1 VTDRRRLI
9 VMRHAKAEP
18 FATTDHERRLTD
30 RGRASAEAAGRWLRE
45 QALVPDHVVVSSA
58 VRARE
63 TWERVAEGAG
73 FETSLATFDDG
84 VFNGG
89 PRVVLDVL
97 HDLPEDAGTVL
108 FIGHNPTASYLC
120 HFLDDGEGDP
130 EATSGLLRGFPPGAV
145 AVLDLGT
152 AWSELGPETGR
163 LVRYLAGEEG

>member
-18 FATTDHERRLTD
+18 FASTDHERRLTD
-30 RGRASAEAAGRWLRE
+30 RGRAGAQAAGRWLRE
-45 QALVPDHVVVSSA
+45 EGLVPDHVVVSSA

-63 TWERVAEGAG
+63 TWEAVADVAG
-73 FETSLATFDDG
+73 FETSLATFDEG

-97 HDLPEDAGTVL
+97 QGLPEDAATVL
-108 FIGHNPTASYLC
+108 FIGHNPTAAYLC

-130 EATSGLLRGFPPGAV
+130 EATSGMLRGFPPGAV
-145 AVLDLGT
+145 AVLEIRT
-152 AWSELGPETGR
+152 AWSEVGPETGR
-163 LVRYLAGEEG
+163 LVRYVADADD